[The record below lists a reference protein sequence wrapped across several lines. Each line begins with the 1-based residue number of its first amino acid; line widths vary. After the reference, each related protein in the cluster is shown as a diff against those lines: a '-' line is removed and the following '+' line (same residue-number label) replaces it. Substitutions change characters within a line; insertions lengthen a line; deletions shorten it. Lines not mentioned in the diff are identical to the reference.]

1 MYRVSS
7 ALSSM
12 VSRKRVQKVCLLSAN
27 CFLQEYLPPDSFSYL
42 SNKELVPLYWSL
54 ARAFF
59 EKYPSR
65 RRVYSWQI
73 VHLSLSQ
80 SLSLIGFLEAKRNVR
95 NRTFLLLRHKKEV
108 LILKKKS
115 IKANSRTRCET
126 KELKSF
132 LCFRYCE
139 LVLPNHVLYT
149 LP

>member
-27 CFLQEYLPPDSFSYL
+27 CFLHEYLPPDSLFLPFQQGTSSIIL
-42 SNKELVPLYWSL
+42 VFGENK
-54 ARAFF
+54 AFL

-65 RRVYSWQI
+65 RRVYSRKI

-108 LILKKKS
+108 LILKKK
-115 IKANSRTRCET
+115 IY
-126 KELKSF
+126 KSKF
-132 LCFRYCE
+132 KN
-139 LVLPNHVLYT
+139 PM
-149 LP
+149 